1 MNKKSFKSSGIVR
14 FGFLILGLAAGI
26 IFLAHF
32 ADAQTDTQKEPIKN
46 FGLRDLN
53 GKMVFLNDFCGEK
66 PSRIGWKP
74 RKMMIVTFFA
84 TWCKP
89 CKVETGLLLDLY
101 EKWKDKGLQIMMI
114 GYGKDQTEEVLSDYV
129 KERGIAFPVMADRTG
144 VAGEKFGI
152 TGIPRVFV
160 LDHSCRIMEDVHG
173 ANEKFTEMMEAH
185 AQELLGAGAE
195 TAPAPAP
202 APPAATPPPGTAPAG
217 KSSLETGPE
226 IIILNATGKS
236 ELAQELTGL
245 LQNNGY
251 DKIKTSAAK
260 PGQYPESLVYYSEE
274 NKKIA
279 EKISFLLGGVK
290 LRQVKSGQPVTIL
303 IGNDWG
309 K

>member
-1 MNKKSFKSSGIVR
+1 MNRKSFQQSGTGR
-14 FGFLILGLAAGI
+14 FWLLILGVAAGI

-32 ADAQTDTQKEPIKN
+32 ADAQVAAQKEPVKN

-53 GKMVFLNDFCGEK
+53 GRMVFLNDFCGEK

-89 CKVETGLLLDLY
+89 CKAETGLLLDLY
-101 EKWKDKGLQIMMI
+101 EKWKAKGLQIVMI
-114 GYGKDQTEEVLSDYV
+114 GYGKDQTEEVLTDYV
-129 KERGIAFPVMADRTG
+129 KEKGISFPVMADRTG

-160 LDHSCRIMEDVHG
+160 LDQACRILEDVHG
-173 ANEKFTEMMEAH
+173 ANEKFTEMMETH
-185 AQELLGAGAE
+185 ARALLGAEAE
-195 TAPAPAP
+195 PAPTP
-202 APPAATPPPGTAPAG
+202 APSAATPPPGTAPAG
-217 KSSLETGPE
+217 KSSPETGTE
-226 IIILNATGKS
+226 IVVLNATGKP
-236 ELAQELTGL
+236 ELAEELVGL
-245 LQNNGY
+245 LQKNGY
-251 DKIKTSAAK
+251 DKVKTSAAK

-279 EKISFLLGGVK
+279 DKISFLLGGIK
-290 LRQVKSGQPVTIL
+290 LSPVKSGQPVTIL